1 MAILNKNHLYHITKM
16 VNDTNVQYF
25 EKGEW
30 VQAESICFKRLKKS
44 AEN

>member
-30 VQAESICFKRLKKS
+30 GTSR
-44 AEN
+44 ENML